1 MKKFKFIAV
10 LMCFVLIAAMT
21 IGCSSEGGSEETT
34 TEGENREEMFL
45 SVATGGTS
53 GTYYP
58 LGGAIANIITNN
70 VEGVNAQAESTGAS
84 VENATLLQ
92 NSETDLALIQN
103 DIVYYAS
110 TGTTIEA
117 FENEGAYDNVKGLG
131 VLYPEVI
138 QLVAAADAGISSVE
152 DLAGKNV
159 AVGAPG
165 SGTEANARQILEV
178 HGLTFED
185 LGKADY
191 LSFAEASDQLKNN
204 QIDAAFVT
212 AGVPT
217 AAITEVSTT
226 SDVVIVPIEGE
237 KIQELSKEYPFYTEY
252 AVPAGSYKG
261 QDEEVPTAAVMAMLA
276 VRGDLE
282 EDVVYDITKSIF
294 DNLDTVAN
302 SHEKGKEV
310 SLETANK
317 GMSID
322 LHPGA
327 LKYYEE
333 VGAPLE

>member
-1 MKKFKFIAV
+1 MKRFKFIAV
-10 LMCFVLIAAMT
+10 LMCFVLIATMT
-21 IGCSSEGGSEETT
+21 IGCSSEGGSEETA
-34 TEGENREEMFL
+34 TEGENGEEMFL

-58 LGGAIANIITNN
+58 LGGAIANVITNN
-70 VEGVNAQAESTGAS
+70 VKGVSGQAESTGAS

-103 DIVYYAS
+103 DVAYYAS
-110 TGTTIEA
+110 TGTTLEA
-117 FENEGAYDNVKGLG
+117 FESKGAYNNVKGLA

-159 AVGAPG
+159 AVGAPA
-165 SGTEANARQILEV
+165 SGTEANAKQILEAY
-178 HGLTFED
+178 GLTFDD
-185 LGKADY
+185 LGKADH
-191 LSFAEASDQLKNN
+191 LGFGEASDQLKNN

-212 AGVPT
+212 GGTPT

-226 SDVVIVPIEGE
+226 SDIVIVPIEAE
-237 KIQELSKEYPFYTEY
+237 KVQGLQEEYPFYTEFTL
-252 AVPAGSYKG
+252 PGGTYKG
-261 QDEEVPTAAVMAMLA
+261 QDEDVSTAAVMAMLT

-294 DNLDTVAN
+294 DNLDTIA
-302 SHEKGKEV
+302 SAHEKGKLV
-310 SLETANK
+310 SLETANE